1 MVGVNRPPT
10 GGGMPPYL
18 LVPASPRVRRGARQG
33 TEMFVAAPT
42 QGGASQSQSAVSVIE
57 AAIFERW
64 SCSGVDSGSS
74 RAYLRPALL
83 PKRIL

>member
-1 MVGVNRPPT
+1 
-10 GGGMPPYL
+10 
-18 LVPASPRVRRGARQG
+18 
-33 TEMFVAAPT
+33 MFVAART

-64 SCSGVDSGSS
+64 SCGGLDSESS